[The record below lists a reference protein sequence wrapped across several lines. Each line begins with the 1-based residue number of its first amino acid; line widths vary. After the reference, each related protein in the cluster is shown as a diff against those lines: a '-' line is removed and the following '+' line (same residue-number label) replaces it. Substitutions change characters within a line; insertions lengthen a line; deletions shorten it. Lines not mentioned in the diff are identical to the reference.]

1 MAGEA
6 SGVDSDDSGKLAL
19 DNCSAAL
26 SLRPSSLPVPNQC
39 SPVPCSLTTS
49 HIIPLTQLRH
59 VSASALIFLPK
70 IWPLGPLRWFL
81 PWLLQAFFAHIGMLF
96 GYKPLLR
103 EYMTAEEWESA
114 DVQERVGRR
123 KGGKEL

>member
-1 MAGEA
+1 
-6 SGVDSDDSGKLAL
+6 
-19 DNCSAAL
+19 
-26 SLRPSSLPVPNQC
+26 
-39 SPVPCSLTTS
+39 
-49 HIIPLTQLRH
+49 
-59 VSASALIFLPK
+59 
-70 IWPLGPLRWFL
+70 
-81 PWLLQAFFAHIGMLF
+81 MLF